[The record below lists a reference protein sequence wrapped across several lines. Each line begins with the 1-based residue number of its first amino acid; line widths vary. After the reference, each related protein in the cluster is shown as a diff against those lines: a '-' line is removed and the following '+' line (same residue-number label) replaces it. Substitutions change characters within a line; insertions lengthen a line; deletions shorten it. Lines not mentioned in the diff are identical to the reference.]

1 MKKKLSQLLII
12 FTSLFLVA
20 CTQKTLYLTPETTG
34 YLYSV
39 KNKKPIA
46 NYQGYIGYDTARDSH
61 NSITTDSNGKFKIF
75 PETLKYYLIK
85 PSLKDWNMSAT
96 HIYIQFP
103 DYETKIYDYS
113 EKFHEQISNSSPS
126 KLEQLDVGIIFLDSE

>member
-34 YLYSV
+34 YLYSI
-39 KNKKPIA
+39 KSQKPIA
-46 NYQGYIGYDTARDSH
+46 NYHGYIGYDTARDTH
-61 NSITTDSNGKFKIF
+61 NSITTDSKGKFKIS
-75 PETLKYYLIK
+75 PETLNYYLIK
-85 PSLKDWNMSAT
+85 PGLKDWNMSAA

-103 DYETKIYDYS
+103 GYETKIYDYS
-113 EKFHEQISNSSPS
+113 EKFQEQTTNSIPSN
-126 KLEQLDVGIIFLDSE
+126 LEKLDVGIIFLNPE